1 MHNWIYSFSFP
12 ISFSGIGKWLG
23 NIEQFGMPGV
33 PLILLGNKV
42 DLEDKRE
49 VTSPFVSI
57 PLDSNKSAKVSPKDV
72 FTLWRN
78 LEFLYFSRR
87 QFFILEDKQCRK
99 NVEYNDLDEIFINP
113 FLYSFFWKQQFHDK
127 QPPYWNLSHDPH
139 GIQPE
144 QPGTQVQ
151 SAHHGG
157 AGATREGRA
166 SCAPTF
172 DGFHGDQR
180 SHWG

>member
-1 MHNWIYSFSFP
+1 M
-12 ISFSGIGKWLG
+12 G

-49 VTSPFVSI
+49 VTSPFVFI

-113 FLYSFFWKQQFHDK
+113 FLYSFF
-127 QPPYWNLSHDPH
+127 
-139 GIQPE
+139 
-144 QPGTQVQ
+144 
-151 SAHHGG
+151 
-157 AGATREGRA
+157 
-166 SCAPTF
+166 
-172 DGFHGDQR
+172 
-180 SHWG
+180 